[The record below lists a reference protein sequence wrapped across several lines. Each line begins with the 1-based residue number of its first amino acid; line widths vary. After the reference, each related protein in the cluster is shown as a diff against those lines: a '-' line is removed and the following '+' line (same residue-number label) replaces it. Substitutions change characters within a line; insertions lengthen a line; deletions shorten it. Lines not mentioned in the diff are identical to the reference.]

1 VKRSRARRSFY
12 AADQLTLWSDETPGA
27 AVGPL
32 SAGRCEAFKASNLGS
47 CVACNES
54 ETQRAGSG
62 QLGQQS
68 SPSMPLPPVPA
79 GSEVNRPLTAGP
91 ATPRVERSP
100 VKINRALTAGPAT
113 LRSKAMHV
121 RRPRWLR
128 EVIRREKL
136 SGVPYGPRVGVSVP
150 PASTKFTLPGGVIR

>member
-12 AADQLTLWSDETPGA
+12 AADQFPLFSDETLCA
-27 AVGPL
+27 AVGPHW
-32 SAGRCEAFKASNLGS
+32 AGRPKAFQASNLET

-62 QLGQQS
+62 QPGQPS
-68 SPSMPLPPVPA
+68 SPSMPPPPVPA
-79 GSEVNRPLTAGP
+79 GSEVNRSVTAGP
-91 ATPRVERSP
+91 ATLRVERSP
-100 VKINRALTAGPAT
+100 IKGNRASIAGPAT

-128 EVIRREKL
+128 EVIRPEKL

-150 PASTKFTLPGGVIR
+150 PASTKFTLPGGVIP